1 MAADTKPVLE
11 KETVQKD
18 EKANSHQDQGLSEA
32 MVGRLKLASAI
43 MGVLIIICLV
53 ALIYGISQ
61 KAGNLAKS
69 EEAPATA
76 PLGAPQSAP
85 LMTREIVLPLPA
97 SAKLKSIQPAAGAG
111 LWMWIETAA
120 GDQLWRLD
128 ASGQPVQ
135 KIMIETGAR

>member
-1 MAADTKPVLE
+1 M
-11 KETVQKD
+11 
-18 EKANSHQDQGLSEA
+18 
-32 MVGRLKLASAI
+32 GRLKLASAI

-76 PLGAPQSAP
+76 PLSAPQSAP
-85 LMTREIVLPLPA
+85 LMTGEMVLPLPA

-111 LWMWIETAA
+111 LWIWIESAA

-128 ASGQPVQ
+128 ASGQPMQ